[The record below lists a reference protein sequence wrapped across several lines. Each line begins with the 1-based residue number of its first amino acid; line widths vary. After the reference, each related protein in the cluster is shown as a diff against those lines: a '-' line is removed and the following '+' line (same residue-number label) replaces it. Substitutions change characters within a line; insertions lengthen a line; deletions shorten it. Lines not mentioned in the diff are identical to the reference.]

1 MIIRG
6 DEEKITHSQP
16 KRADEIMRK
25 KDIRVFEKKNVL

>member
-1 MIIRG
+1 MRG

-25 KDIRVFEKKNVL
+25 KQILGFLRKNVL